1 LRILVLDGNQN
12 AAVTCVRSLTCAGHS
27 VRVGSSC
34 PVAKAGWSR
43 ACRGTFRYPG
53 RQENADA
60 FVDCI
65 AAEVSC
71 EPGTL
76 VLPMSD
82 KTLLPLS
89 SHRDVIFE
97 AGGRLVMPPHTTVL
111 RAADKLQMTQ
121 LAESLGIAVPRS
133 MLLTDTMQ
141 AAKQA
146 SSLNYPVV
154 LKPRASEE
162 VSVAGRLVKMGAPIY
177 ATNAHEFMSA
187 LGCLRQGGAT
197 VLVQEFV
204 RGIGAGYFAL
214 LRRGELRAEFAHRRL
229 RDVLPTG
236 SGSAV
241 RVSVKLDPRVREAGL
256 AILQAL
262 GWHGV
267 AMVEFRIRPDGTPV
281 FLEVNGRFWNS
292 LSLATHAGVDFP
304 ALLAHMVEHGD
315 VHGPVSYRVNVRC
328 RWLLGDFRHL
338 IQVWRGAP
346 AGYPDR
352 FPRRL
357 EALARF
363 LTPVPG
369 TYHDNFSLRDPLPE
383 VADWIDFVLRQLPD
397 AMRNS
402 DRTAKSSF
410 QAELHAQRRY
420 PRP

>member
-1 LRILVLDGNQN
+1 
-12 AAVTCVRSLTCAGHS
+12 
-27 VRVGSSC
+27 
-34 PVAKAGWSR
+34 
-43 ACRGTFRYPG
+43 
-53 RQENADA
+53 
-60 FVDCI
+60 
-65 AAEVSC
+65 
-71 EPGTL
+71 
-76 VLPMSD
+76 MSD

-89 SHRDVIFE
+89 SHRHVIFE
-97 AGGRLVMPPHTTVL
+97 AGGRLVMPPRATVL

-141 AAKQA
+141 AAEQA

-187 LGCLRQGGAT
+187 LGCLRQRGAT

-214 LRRGELRAEFAHRRL
+214 LRQGELRAEFAHRRL

-241 RVSVKLDPRVREAGL
+241 RVSVKMDPRVREAGL

-292 LSLATHAGVDFP
+292 LSL
-304 ALLAHMVEHGD
+304 GD
-315 VHGPVSYRVNVRC
+315 QC
-328 RWLLGDFRHL
+328 RG
-338 IQVWRGAP
+338 G
-346 AGYPDR
+346 
-352 FPRRL
+352 FPRASGPYGR
-357 EALARF
+357 AR
-363 LTPVPG
+363 G
-369 TYHDNFSLRDPLPE
+369 
-383 VADWIDFVLRQLPD
+383 
-397 AMRNS
+397 
-402 DRTAKSSF
+402 
-410 QAELHAQRRY
+410 
-420 PRP
+420 RPWSG